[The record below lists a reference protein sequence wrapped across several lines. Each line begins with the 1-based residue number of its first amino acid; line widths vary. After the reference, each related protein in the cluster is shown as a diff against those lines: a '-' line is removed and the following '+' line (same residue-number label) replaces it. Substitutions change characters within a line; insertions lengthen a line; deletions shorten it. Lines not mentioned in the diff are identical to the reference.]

1 MAQLMDDLTGPLK
14 PGRFV
19 MGIAYLLFAA
29 LVVRSLTSGE
39 IQPVLPRYLA
49 FQLAFLILFSVL
61 SWKSGPPA
69 WIMYAYLI
77 VQSAIILVLVSLQPS
92 FDFVTILFL
101 LLSIQ
106 TSFYFSSRT
115 RWAWVAILILLT
127 IGFLA
132 VYTGLI
138 QALADT
144 FTNVAAMIVIA
155 AFIILGHEIEV
166 SQEQSQALIS
176 ELQETH
182 EQLELYASQV
192 EELAALQE
200 RVRLARELHDSV
212 SQSIFSINLNARS
225 AQLLLKKDPTR
236 VPEQLRILQE
246 LTTGAL
252 SQLRSLI
259 TQLRPPQAS

>member
-1 MAQLMDDLTGPLK
+1 MAQQMEHPTGPLK
-14 PGRFV
+14 PGRFAL
-19 MGIAYLLFAA
+19 GIAYLLFAA
-29 LVVRSLTSGE
+29 LVVRSLTSDE
-39 IQPVLPRYLA
+39 IQPVLPRYLV
-49 FQLAFLILFSVL
+49 FQLAFLILFSIL
-61 SWKSGPPA
+61 SWKPRPPA
-69 WIMYAYLI
+69 WIMYAYL
-77 VQSAIILVLVSLQPS
+77 VLQSGIIIVLVSFQPS

-106 TSFYFSSRT
+106 TSFYFSGWT
-115 RWAWVAILILLT
+115 RWAWVGVLILLT
-127 IGFLA
+127 VGSLA

-144 FTNVAAMIVIA
+144 FTNVAAVIVIA
-155 AFIILGHEIEV
+155 ALIILGYEIEL
-166 SQEQSQALIS
+166 SQERSQALIY

-182 EQLELYASQV
+182 QQLELYASQV

-225 AQLLLKKDPTR
+225 AQLLLKKDPAR
-236 VPEQLRILQE
+236 VPEQLRLLQE
-246 LTTGAL
+246 LTAGAL

-259 TQLRPPQAS
+259 TQLRPPQAN

>member
-1 MAQLMDDLTGPLK
+1 MAQQMDDLTGHLK

-19 MGIAYLLFAA
+19 LGIAYLLFAA
-29 LVVRSLTSGE
+29 LVVRSLTSDE

-49 FQLAFLILFSVL
+49 FQLAFLILFSIL
-61 SWKSGPPA
+61 SWKPYPPV

-77 VQSAIILVLVSLQPS
+77 LQSAIILILISFQPS
-92 FDFVTILFL
+92 FDFVTILFM

-106 TSFYFSSRT
+106 ASFYFSGRA
-115 RWAWVAILILLT
+115 RWAWIGVLILLT
-127 IGFLA
+127 VGGLA
-132 VYTGLI
+132 AYTGLV
-138 QALADT
+138 QALADA
-144 FTNVAAMIVIA
+144 FTNVAAMVVIA
-155 AFIILGHEIEV
+155 ALIILGHEIEV

-200 RVRLARELHDSV
+200 RTRLARELHDSV

-236 VPEQLRILQE
+236 IPEQLRILQE
-246 LTTGAL
+246 LTSSAL

-259 TQLRPPQAS
+259 TQLRPPQTN

>member
-1 MAQLMDDLTGPLK
+1 MDDPTQPLK

-19 MGIAYLLFAA
+19 IGIAYLLFAA
-29 LVVRSLTSGE
+29 LVVRSLTADE
-39 IQPVLPRYLA
+39 IQPVLPRYLV

-61 SWKSGPPA
+61 SWKPCPPA
-69 WIMYAYLI
+69 WLMYLYLI
-77 VQSAIILVLVSLQPS
+77 VQSTIILVLVSFQPS

-106 TSFYFSSRT
+106 ASFYFSSRT
-115 RWAWVAILILLT
+115 RWAWIGVLGLLT
-127 IGFLA
+127 VGSLT
-132 VYTGLI
+132 VYTGLV

-144 FTNVAAMIVIA
+144 LTNVVGEIVVA
-155 AFIILGHEIEV
+155 AFIIVGHEIEV
-166 SQEQSQALIS
+166 SRLKSQALIG

-182 EQLELYASQV
+182 QQLELYASNV

-200 RVRLARELHDSV
+200 RIRLARELHDSV

-225 AQLLLKKDPTR
+225 AQLLLKKDPAR
-236 VPEQLRILQE
+236 VPEQLRLLQE
-246 LTTGAL
+246 LTAGAL

-259 TQLRPPQAS
+259 TQLRPPQPS